1 MSVLRDIE
9 IILFIVQLILPWPR
23 RQLVVL
29 LRDWFVCLSAVDL
42 FVGCVEGAD
51 VLDFFDQPK
60 EQAFLFFSCVSTNG
74 ARQATPCYNFIF
86 FGNHVIRRVLILIF
100 GGAARVLFESA
111 ICRRQEQKA

>member
-23 RQLVVL
+23 RQSVVL
-29 LRDWFVCLSAVDL
+29 LRDWLVCLLAIDL
-42 FVGCVEGAD
+42 FVGCAEGAD
-51 VLDFFDQPK
+51 ALDFFDQPK

-74 ARQATPCYNFIF
+74 ARQAALCCNFIF

-100 GGAARVLFESA
+100 GGAGRVLFESA
-111 ICRRQEQKA
+111 ICQKQEQKA